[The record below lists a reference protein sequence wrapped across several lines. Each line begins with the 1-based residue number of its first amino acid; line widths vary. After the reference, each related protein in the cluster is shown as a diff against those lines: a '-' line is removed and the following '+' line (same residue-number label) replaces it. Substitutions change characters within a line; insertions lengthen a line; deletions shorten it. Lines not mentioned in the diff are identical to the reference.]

1 MERMSDAIIL
11 KDTPQ
16 FDRELPPEGDTLGV
30 CFNVFN
36 LGMQETPYGIK
47 PQVSIYFEIDVRYSE
62 GPFKG
67 KRMVIGTRPYT
78 ASLSD
83 KANLRRDLQNWRGAP
98 FSEEELKGWD
108 IKKVKGKP
116 AILTIVHNNN
126 FADISGIRKAVVLD
140 PATGKL
146 IPHTQVFTLE
156 TAPDYVPKRVQ
167 NLLAKQ
173 VVQEHPDTDKIAHKG
188 WVAGDKATGR
198 PPTDMEV
205 EIF

>member
-1 MERMSDAIIL
+1 MSEEIIL
-11 KDTPQ
+11 RDTPQ

-47 PQVSIYFEIDVRYSE
+47 PQVSIYFEIDVRYSD

-98 FSEEELKGWD
+98 FSDEELKGWD

-126 FADISGIRKAVVLD
+126 FADIAGIRKAVVLD

-156 TAPDYVPKRVQ
+156 TDPTYIPKRVQ

-173 VVQEHPDTDKIAHKG
+173 VVQEHPDTDRIAKAGWEKG
-188 WVAGDKATGR
+188 APVPSRT
-198 PPTDMEV
+198 PTKEEV
-205 EIF
+205 DIF